1 MPMNLNNLLHIN
13 DAPNYTPPFN
23 STIIR
28 LREGLFSKK
37 ISVLKGTAIYDELV
51 TVGLNAEM
59 QDSAFLILSEPANS
73 TLAEDELH
81 EFFLNY
87 KMRIEEAERQ
97 GVPIVHL
104 VTNIKWFS
112 LFEDILNRK
121 PIHIYISKNDFY
133 SVNLNC
139 TLDNITVLEDFIMPS
154 SLQYYSNE
162 VNNSIIIDL
171 TMADTKKKNY
181 RLDFDKLLKKALN
194 FEKVLLLVREDTFI
208 PDISNDEV
216 QVLRDVNSDII
227 HRYSNVFVYS
237 NEPYSHEVVSK
248 VLYYA
253 ANSKVVFTNYNYSL
267 NNVIPSVILN
277 LNKNDYEFTPLKDI
291 DASSII
297 NENRNN
303 VMYNLTLLN
312 VLEKIHTTLFE
323 LPLINKVQLNC
334 DSDILVENNFFKLS
348 DENTSEFEVQIQ
360 SCRYDV
366 EQSLFFPILFL
377 GKQGVQFDDSYIT
390 SVNEPPDLKVYRNYE
405 KNQKRNVKK
414 KLSMIVPIHNNGK
427 YLKYKCYLSLKYLT
441 CFNDLEIIFVDDGS
455 SDYETLRI
463 IEDILSENPDIVY
476 KRFEKG
482 SGSASRPR
490 NIGIELATTDYI
502 TFLDPDNE
510 AISDGFS
517 VLLEN
522 MLEDQE
528 LDMIVGNIVREDNV
542 KRNEIN
548 YYNKVVKVNDGE
560 VIDNTRRVLI
570 GTNLTVQSIQAL
582 IVKKDILLKNNLRM
596 VEGAAG
602 QDTLFF
608 QELILK
614 CAKVRVINQMVH
626 SYYAYVEGSV
636 TNTVTHKFF
645 EKFYKV
651 ELERIKFLEREDLID
666 VYMRL
671 KFNFYFKNWYLKKY
685 QQVSNI
691 DEKNK
696 SKEYLDKIL
705 KLYEPYKSSFEQL
718 DFEHLGY

>member
-1 MPMNLNNLLHIN
+1 MPMNLNNLIHIN

-28 LREGLFSKK
+28 LREGIFSKK

-208 PDISNDEV
+208 PDIANDEV

-277 LNKNDYEFTPLKDI
+277 LNKNDYEFSPLEDV
-291 DASSII
+291 DAFNII

-303 VMYNLTLLN
+303 VMYNLTLFN
-312 VLEKIHTTLFE
+312 VLEKIHTTIFGLS
-323 LPLINKVQLNC
+323 LINKCELNFEYE
-334 DSDILVENNFFKLS
+334 IPTTNNFFVVS
-348 DENTSEFEVQIQ
+348 DNKVTDFDVQIN
-360 SCRYDV
+360 SSKYDI

-377 GKQGVQFDDSYIT
+377 GKKGVELHDNYIT
-390 SVNEPPDLKVYRNYE
+390 SVNEQPDLKIYRNY
-405 KNQKRNVKK
+405 KHPQRQNTKK

-427 YLKYKCYLSLKYLT
+427 YLKYKCYLSMKYLT

-455 SDYETLRI
+455 TDFETLRI
-463 IEDILSENPDIVY
+463 IKDILSENQEIVY
-476 KRFEKG
+476 KRFEVG

-490 NIGIELATTDYI
+490 NVGMEMATTDFI
-502 TFLDPDNE
+502 TFLD
-510 AISDGFS
+510 
-517 VLLEN
+517 
-522 MLEDQE
+522 
-528 LDMIVGNIVREDNV
+528 
-542 KRNEIN
+542 
-548 YYNKVVKVNDGE
+548 
-560 VIDNTRRVLI
+560 
-570 GTNLTVQSIQAL
+570 
-582 IVKKDILLKNNLRM
+582 
-596 VEGAAG
+596 
-602 QDTLFF
+602 
-608 QELILK
+608 
-614 CAKVRVINQMVH
+614 
-626 SYYAYVEGSV
+626 
-636 TNTVTHKFF
+636 
-645 EKFYKV
+645 
-651 ELERIKFLEREDLID
+651 
-666 VYMRL
+666 
-671 KFNFYFKNWYLKKY
+671 
-685 QQVSNI
+685 
-691 DEKNK
+691 
-696 SKEYLDKIL
+696 
-705 KLYEPYKSSFEQL
+705 
-718 DFEHLGY
+718 

>member
-1 MPMNLNNLLHIN
+1 
-13 DAPNYTPPFN
+13 
-23 STIIR
+23 
-28 LREGLFSKK
+28 
-37 ISVLKGTAIYDELV
+37 
-51 TVGLNAEM
+51 
-59 QDSAFLILSEPANS
+59 
-73 TLAEDELH
+73 
-81 EFFLNY
+81 
-87 KMRIEEAERQ
+87 
-97 GVPIVHL
+97 
-104 VTNIKWFS
+104 
-112 LFEDILNRK
+112 
-121 PIHIYISKNDFY
+121 
-133 SVNLNC
+133 
-139 TLDNITVLEDFIMPS
+139 
-154 SLQYYSNE
+154 
-162 VNNSIIIDL
+162 
-171 TMADTKKKNY
+171 
-181 RLDFDKLLKKALN
+181 
-194 FEKVLLLVREDTFI
+194 
-208 PDISNDEV
+208 
-216 QVLRDVNSDII
+216 
-227 HRYSNVFVYS
+227 
-237 NEPYSHEVVSK
+237 
-248 VLYYA
+248 
-253 ANSKVVFTNYNYSL
+253 
-267 NNVIPSVILN
+267 
-277 LNKNDYEFTPLKDI
+277 
-291 DASSII
+291 
-297 NENRNN
+297 
-303 VMYNLTLLN
+303 
-312 VLEKIHTTLFE
+312 
-323 LPLINKVQLNC
+323 
-334 DSDILVENNFFKLS
+334 
-348 DENTSEFEVQIQ
+348 VQIQ

-390 SVNEPPDLKVYRNYE
+390 SVNEPPDLKIYRSYE
-405 KNQKRNVKK
+405 RSQKRKAKK

-427 YLKYKCYLSLKYLT
+427 YLKYKCYLSIKYLT

-510 AISDGFS
+510 AISNGFS
-517 VLLEN
+517 ILLEN